1 MIEWICY
8 IAFFAFG
15 SVLGSFY
22 NVLGLRIPNNESVVF
37 PSSHCPNC
45 GHYLNW
51 YELIPILSFVFLK
64 GKCSNCKKKISWLY
78 PFNEFFCGLL
88 FAISYYSFGLT
99 WELVIALVISSLLIL
114 VIASDMTYMI
124 IPDRFTV
131 ISSIIII
138 IVKLFDVGLYE
149 TFTSLLSGLLSFGLM
164 FAIMKLGN
172 IMFRK
177 ESLGGADIKLMFVV
191 GLVLDP
197 LLALL
202 VIVIASLIALPSSL
216 YIYFKNSEHVI
227 PFGPFIVIGL
237 LIIYFLKINI
247 TDLISLI

>member
-45 GHYLNW
+45 GHYLKW
-51 YELIPILSFVFLK
+51 YELIPILSFIFLK

-177 ESLGGADIKLMFVV
+177 E
-191 GLVLDP
+191 
-197 LLALL
+197 
-202 VIVIASLIALPSSL
+202 
-216 YIYFKNSEHVI
+216 
-227 PFGPFIVIGL
+227 
-237 LIIYFLKINI
+237 
-247 TDLISLI
+247 